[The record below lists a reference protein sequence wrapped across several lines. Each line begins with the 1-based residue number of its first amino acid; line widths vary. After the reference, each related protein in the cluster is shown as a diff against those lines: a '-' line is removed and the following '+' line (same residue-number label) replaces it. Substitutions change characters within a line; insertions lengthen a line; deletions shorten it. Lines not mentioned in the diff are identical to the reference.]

1 MDNARRV
8 APDRPPSG
16 KVSAMTNDTPDAEGR
31 NTPAGPPANA
41 SEDTPSW
48 AARKLLRAARAGTL
62 ASSMQGQPFASLVTP
77 ATAPDLSILLLLSDL
92 SEHTRHL
99 RADPRCS
106 VLVCGSATGQ
116 NPQTA
121 PRVTVTGLAE
131 TVADA
136 ELKARYLAVHPYA
149 ALYAEFGDFALWR
162 IRAVNGLFVG
172 GFARA
177 ARLRAA
183 DLAPDPAAV
192 AAIAAAAADIM
203 AHCNADHPDA
213 MAAIAQAPGAWRMI
227 GVDIDGCDLAQGERV
242 ARVAWSAPVADAGDV
257 RRELIRLA
265 RAART

>member
-1 MDNARRV
+1 MTEPALPE
-8 APDRPPSG
+8 APADS
-16 KVSAMTNDTPDAEGR
+16 
-31 NTPAGPPANA
+31 PA
-41 SEDTPSW
+41 W

-77 ATAPDLSILLLLSDL
+77 AIAPDLAVLLLLSDL

-106 VLVCGSATGQ
+106 LLVCGAAAGT

-121 PRVTVTGLAE
+121 PRVTLTGLAE
-131 TVADA
+131 PVGDA
-136 ELKARYLAVHPYA
+136 ALKARYLAVHPYA
-149 ALYAEFGDFALWR
+149 ALYAGFGDFGLWR
-162 IRAVNGLFVG
+162 IRPLNGLFVG

-192 AAIAAAAADIM
+192 AAIAAAEADII
-203 AHCNADHPDA
+203 AHCNSDHPDA
-213 MAAIAQAPGAWRMI
+213 MAAIAGAPGAWRLVA
-227 GVDIDGCDLAQGERV
+227 VDVDGCDLGQDEHV
-242 ARVAWSAPVADAGDV
+242 LRVAWSAPVADAGDV

-265 RAART
+265 RAARDR